1 MDSVKVFIQWA
12 GLISWVGSAL
22 CLSVI
27 GLRYAKGLVIPFSSL
42 GKEIEPRD
50 TILAKAA
57 GVLFRSGMVLFI
69 VAGMPLLK

>member
-12 GLISWVGSAL
+12 GLISWIGSAL

-27 GLRYAKGLVIPFSSL
+27 GLRYAKGLAIPFSSL
-42 GKEIEPRD
+42 DKELEPRD
-50 TILAKAA
+50 KKLAKAA
-57 GVLFRSGMVLFI
+57 GVLFVSGMVLFI